1 MATILIPCLACR
13 AGTPAEE
20 DASSVSCTTCAMA
33 LPPPSQAA
41 WLMTRDGQQQYGP
54 YTLAQLAEYIA
65 ERRILPSDGIWHN
78 GATVRLNAN
87 QLPPF
92 GAVAPAPVPTP
103 APAPVVEAA
112 PVPVPVPAAE
122 AAPAEPAPAEPA
134 PVVEPAAAVEPE
146 PEPAPEP
153 TPAPVEAV
161 AAQPTP
167 APAPVEPVP
176 APAEPAPVAAQ
187 PAVEAAPAVAPAP
200 APAAPVSA
208 PQPAYMAPQQANK
221 AGLHLKRAFNWNLRA
236 LPVEPDEEAK
246 LVANGVDE
254 PDARRYL
261 VWRRSVLLV
270 VAIPTL
276 VSALLKTIS
285 VATDDYSG
293 LSGLGTLLNIAVL
306 LPLYAMPLTS
316 WLAANVWDN
325 HRRSRTILLRGWLF
339 AFLTPLVLALIPYT
353 WRVDTSRLDVTQLAS
368 INALASFAGAMVVYI
383 TLMPAV
389 LSLIPGVLRG
399 CLRIKALL
407 PESVLP
413 GLFLVAATPLY
424 ILLFLVI
431 FTTVNQV
438 AGNAM
443 LILGVLA
450 LLGAPLLYLI
460 NGRTF
465 TRPLRTPEEVAKIG
479 SIQKAVIAVLGI
491 GIGLIVVYA
500 FTAEI
505 FGKSLIGTS
514 EATSIMRPW
523 SPSLIQF
530 PIEYIVRSL
539 FTTVLVADLFMLMNL
554 QLWRHSR
561 EFQASPEAESYDRL
575 MSEIEEAG
583 GAPQP
588 QHNA

>member
-20 DASSVSCTTCAMA
+20 DASSVSCATCGTA
-33 LPPPSQAA
+33 LPPPGQAA
-41 WLMTRDGQQQYGP
+41 WLMTRSGADQYGP
-54 YTLAQLAEYIA
+54 YTIAQLADYIA
-65 ERRILPSDGIWHN
+65 ERRILPGDGIWYQ
-78 GATVRLNAN
+78 GASVRLNVG
-87 QLPPF
+87 QLPRLGVIAAP
-92 GAVAPAPVPTP
+92 VPAPAPTPVPTP
-103 APAPVVEAA
+103 APAPAAGTVAPA
-112 PVPVPVPAAE
+112 PVEPAP
-122 AAPAEPAPAEPA
+122 APAEPAPAEPA
-134 PVVEPAAAVEPE
+134 PAPVEPAPVATQPAVE
-146 PEPAPEP
+146 A
-153 TPAPVEAV
+153 TPAV
-161 AAQPTP
+161 A
-167 APAPVEPVP
+167 PVP
-176 APAEPAPVAAQ
+176 APAASVH
-187 PAVEAAPAVAPAP
+187 
-200 APAAPVSA
+200 APAAYAA
-208 PQPAYMAPQQANK
+208 PQGNNK
-221 AGLHLKRAFNWNLRA
+221 AGLHLKRAFNWDLRSI
-236 LPVEPDEEAK
+236 PVEPDEEAI
-246 LVANGVDE
+246 LLANGVDE
-254 PDARRYL
+254 ADARRYL

-276 VSALLKTIS
+276 ISALLKAIS

-293 LSGLGTLLNIAVL
+293 LSALGALLNVATL
-306 LPLYAMPLTS
+306 LPLIALPLTA
-316 WLAANVWDN
+316 WLAAKAWDR

-353 WRVDTSRLDVTQLAS
+353 WRVDYSN
-368 INALASFAGAMVVYI
+368 INPLQQGQVSALLSFAGAMTVYV

-399 CLRIKALL
+399 CLRIKALI
-407 PESVLP
+407 PESILP

-438 AGNAM
+438 AGNGL

-460 NGRTF
+460 NARTF

-479 SIQKAVIAVLGI
+479 SIQQGVMIVLGI
-491 GIGLIVVYA
+491 GIALIVTYA

-505 FGKSLIGTS
+505 FNKSLIGTE

-530 PIEYIVRSL
+530 PIEYVARSL
-539 FTTVLVADLFMLMNL
+539 FTTVLVADLFLMMNL
-554 QLWRHSR
+554 QLWKHTK
-561 EFQASPEAESYDRL
+561 EFQASPDAASYDRL
-575 MSEIEEAG
+575 MVEIEEAG

-588 QHNA
+588 AAQAPAV